1 MQDMESFL
9 SFEVK
14 KELADRYFG
23 SRKLIEDDCQQYGQ
37 NIQDAFR
44 LLECT
49 VGFDLI
55 RLYILL
61 RQESLIHDFFRLT
74 GLRDDLFLDPYV
86 LSSATIRKRLFAGL
100 SFRGLTR
107 HARFQHCFLD
117 TYERLADST
126 EAYRAVFKQL
136 ADEQQT
142 IVQEIELFQRKND
155 LSAMMGFLRTLG
167 GNTRGDGVLAGTVNP
182 AQDHSLEEK
191 MKILPPKTA
200 EALLPNLPDLPPL
213 KRCKGKLIDLIDSA
227 YRQQGS
233 PEIRDFS
240 R

>member
-23 SRKLIEDDCQQYGQ
+23 SRKLIEDDRQQYDQ
-37 NIQDAFR
+37 KIQEAYR

-49 VGFDLI
+49 VGYDLI

-74 GLRDDLFLDPYV
+74 GLRDDIFLDPYV
-86 LSSATIRKRLFAGL
+86 LSSATIRQRLFAGL
-100 SFRGLTR
+100 RFRGLTR
-107 HARFQHCFLD
+107 HTRFQHCFLD
-117 TYERLADST
+117 TYERLIGST
-126 EAYRAVFKQL
+126 GAYRAALKQL

-155 LSAMMGFLRTLG
+155 LGAMMGFLRTLG
-167 GNTRGDGVLAGTVNP
+167 GDAAGDGVLAGTVNP
-182 AQDHSLEEK
+182 MQDHSLEEK
-191 MKILPPKTA
+191 MKILPPKAA

-213 KRCKGKLIDLIDSA
+213 KRCKSKLIDLIDKA
-227 YRQQGS
+227 YRLQNG
-233 PEIRDFS
+233 PEIREYA